1 MGTVD
6 KVRMEISMT
15 QEKKKYRIS
24 FIIPVY
30 NEEGSLK
37 KLYQEIRKNIKKSRK
52 ESEGWEIEE
61 YEIFFI
67 NDGSTDDSVKII
79 KELIGEDSR
88 IRLISFRKNFGK
100 AAALEAGFRHCNG
113 DIIFTMDAD
122 LQDDPAEI
130 CRFIDKLEEGYD
142 LVSGWKYDRKDPLEK
157 RLPSKLFNWVTAK
170 ASGVELHDFNCG
182 FKAYR
187 KEVVKGIDV
196 YGEFHRYIPVFAK
209 RKGFK
214 IAEITVHH
222 NKREFGKSK
231 YGFERYTRGLLD
243 SISSVFLLKYYEKP
257 MYLFGKW
264 GIISLLAGILLCGYL
279 TVEWLMGQAIGSRPL
294 LLLGV
299 LCIITGV
306 QLFSIGFIGNLI
318 VDGSYRS
325 RYTEDHIKEII

>member
-1 MGTVD
+1 M
-6 KVRMEISMT
+6 K
-15 QEKKKYRIS
+15 QEKKSYRVS
-24 FIIPVY
+24 FVIPVY
-30 NEEGSLK
+30 NEEKSLE
-37 KLYQEIRKNIKKSRK
+37 KLYGEIGRSIEQSRR
-52 ESEGWEIEE
+52 EEHDWEISE
-61 YEIFFI
+61 YEVFFI
-67 NDGSTDDSVKII
+67 NDGSVDSSEEVI
-79 KELIGEDSR
+79 KEMIAADSR

-100 AAALEAGFRHCNG
+100 AAALEAGFRHCAG

-130 CRFIDKLEEGYD
+130 SRFIDKLEEGYD
-142 LVSGWKYDRKDPLEK
+142 LVSGWKYNRKDPLEK
-157 RLPSKLFNWVTAK
+157 RLPSKLFNWVTAR

-187 KEVVKGIDV
+187 REVVKGIDV

-243 SISSVFLLKYYEKP
+243 SISSVFLLKYYDKP
-257 MYLFGKW
+257 MYFFGKW
-264 GIISLLAGILLCGYL
+264 GIISLLIGVILCGYL
-279 TVEWLMGQAIGSRPL
+279 TVEWLLGDYIGTRPL
-294 LLLGV
+294 LQLGI
-299 LCIITGV
+299 LCIITGI

-318 VDGSYRS
+318 VDTSYRS
-325 RYTEDHIKEII
+325 RYSEEHIKEII

>member
-1 MGTVD
+1 M
-6 KVRMEISMT
+6 KK
-15 QEKKKYRIS
+15 EKKSYRVS
-24 FIIPVY
+24 FVIPVY
-30 NEEGSLK
+30 NEEKSLE
-37 KLYQEIRKNIKKSRK
+37 KLYGEIGRSIEQSLR
-52 ESEGWEIEE
+52 EEHDWEISE
-61 YEIFFI
+61 YEVFFI
-67 NDGSTDDSVKII
+67 NDGSVDSSEEVI
-79 KELIGEDSR
+79 KEMIAADSR

-100 AAALEAGFRHCNG
+100 AAALEAGFRHCTG

-130 CRFIDKLEEGYD
+130 ARFIDKLEEGYD
-142 LVSGWKYDRKDPLEK
+142 LVSGWKYNRKDPLEK
-157 RLPSKLFNWVTAK
+157 RLPSKLFNWVTAR

-187 KEVVKGIDV
+187 REVVKGIDV

-243 SISSVFLLKYYEKP
+243 SISSVFLLKYYDKP
-257 MYLFGKW
+257 MYFFGKW
-264 GIISLLAGILLCGYL
+264 GIISLLIGVILCGYL
-279 TVEWLMGQAIGSRPL
+279 TVEWLLGDYIGTRPL
-294 LLLGV
+294 LQLGI
-299 LCIITGV
+299 LCIITGI

-318 VDGSYRS
+318 VDTSYRS
-325 RYTEDHIKEII
+325 RYSEEHIKEII

>member
-1 MGTVD
+1 M
-6 KVRMEISMT
+6 K
-15 QEKKKYRIS
+15 QEKKQYRVS
-24 FIIPVY
+24 FVIPVY
-30 NEEGSLK
+30 NEEESLK
-37 KLYQEIRKNIKKSRK
+37 KLYQEIQKGIRESSK
-52 ESEGWEIEE
+52 EDHTWEIQGF
-61 YEIFFI
+61 EIFFI
-67 NDGSTDDSVKII
+67 NDGSTDRSVEVI
-79 KELIGEDSR
+79 KELIAEDDR
-88 IRLISFRKNFGK
+88 VRLISFRKNFGK
-100 AAALEAGFRHCNG
+100 AAALEAGFRHCDG

-130 CRFIDKLEEGYD
+130 SRFIDKLEEGYD
-142 LVSGWKYDRKDPLEK
+142 LVSGWKYNRKDPLEK
-157 RLPSKLFNWVTAK
+157 RLPSKLFNSVTAK
-170 ASGVELHDFNCG
+170 ASGVDLHDFNCG

-187 KEVVKGIDV
+187 KAVVKGIDV

-243 SISSVFLLKYYEKP
+243 SISSVFLLKYYDKP

-264 GIISLLAGILLCGYL
+264 GILSLLAGVILCGYL
-279 TVEWLMGQAIGSRPL
+279 TVEWLMGKAIGTRPL

-318 VDGSYRS
+318 VDTSYRS

>member
-1 MGTVD
+1 M
-6 KVRMEISMT
+6 K
-15 QEKKKYRIS
+15 QEKKSYRVS
-24 FIIPVY
+24 FVIPVY
-30 NEEGSLK
+30 NEEKSLE
-37 KLYQEIRKNIKKSRK
+37 KLYGEIGRSIEQSRR
-52 ESEGWEIEE
+52 EEHDWEISE
-61 YEIFFI
+61 YEVFFI
-67 NDGSTDDSVKII
+67 NDGSVDSSEEVI
-79 KELIGEDSR
+79 KEMIAADSR

-100 AAALEAGFRHCNG
+100 AAALEAGFRHCTG

-130 CRFIDKLEEGYD
+130 SRFIDKLEEGYD
-142 LVSGWKYDRKDPLEK
+142 LVSGWKYNRKDPLEK
-157 RLPSKLFNWVTAK
+157 RLPSKLFNWVTAR

-187 KEVVKGIDV
+187 REVVKGIDV

-243 SISSVFLLKYYEKP
+243 SISSVFLLKYYDKP
-257 MYLFGKW
+257 MYFFGKW
-264 GIISLLAGILLCGYL
+264 GIISLLIGVILCGYL
-279 TVEWLMGQAIGSRPL
+279 TVEWLLGDYIGTRPL
-294 LLLGV
+294 LQLGI
-299 LCIITGV
+299 LCIITGI

-318 VDGSYRS
+318 VDTSYRS
-325 RYTEDHIKEII
+325 RYSEEHIKEII